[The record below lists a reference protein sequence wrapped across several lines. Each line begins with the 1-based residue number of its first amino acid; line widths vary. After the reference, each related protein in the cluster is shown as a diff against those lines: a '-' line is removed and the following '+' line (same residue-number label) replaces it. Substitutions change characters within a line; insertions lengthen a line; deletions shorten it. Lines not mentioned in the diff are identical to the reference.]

1 MENKKE
7 MLLYNAGGCLMLGE
21 IMQRKAEQQKLE
33 ELEIPM
39 FNPINADH
47 NDKKKNKN
55 DGGLA
60 ERIVANDTE
69 HILNATHVMIE
80 PLPSSLG
87 TTVELGQI
95 FQHNL
100 IMDMLDEAYQ
110 TSENVSDF
118 GVKVREI
125 MQKYPK
131 KKVYPH
137 YHDIRRVEGIT
148 ESEDRRSLG
157 INQYG

>member
-55 DGGLA
+55 D
-60 ERIVANDTE
+60 
-69 HILNATHVMIE
+69 
-80 PLPSSLG
+80 SS
-87 TTVELGQI
+87 
-95 FQHNL
+95 
-100 IMDMLDEAYQ
+100 
-110 TSENVSDF
+110 
-118 GVKVREI
+118 
-125 MQKYPK
+125 QKYSRI
-131 KKVYPH
+131 YQEH
-137 YHDIRRVEGIT
+137 HHRRFKT
-148 ESEDRRSLG
+148 FMFCKH
-157 INQYG
+157 

>member
-55 DGGLA
+55 DGGFACAWACL
-60 ERIVANDTE
+60 RPWPWVRC
-69 HILNATHVMIE
+69 
-80 PLPSSLG
+80 LPAQG
-87 TTVELGQI
+87 
-95 FQHNL
+95 
-100 IMDMLDEAYQ
+100 
-110 TSENVSDF
+110 
-118 GVKVREI
+118 
-125 MQKYPK
+125 P
-131 KKVYPH
+131 P
-137 YHDIRRVEGIT
+137 
-148 ESEDRRSLG
+148 
-157 INQYG
+157 

>member
-80 PLPSSLG
+80 PFTHFKCYS
-87 TTVELGQI
+87 
-95 FQHNL
+95 
-100 IMDMLDEAYQ
+100 
-110 TSENVSDF
+110 
-118 GVKVREI
+118 R
-125 MQKYPK
+125 
-131 KKVYPH
+131 
-137 YHDIRRVEGIT
+137 HD
-148 ESEDRRSLG
+148 
-157 INQYG
+157 